1 MDGMTIS
8 VWAGLA
14 LGFIGSLHCIGMC
27 GPIALVLPRGEGSP
41 FRIITGRVLY
51 NLGRTITYT
60 TLGLGFG
67 FLGQV
72 VFLAGYQQV
81 LGIVIGSALILSV
94 MLPASV
100 RSRFLGLVRIGLLVN
115 RIKTLLT
122 KLLSRGSNPSLL
134 LIGLCNG
141 FLPCGLVYAAV
152 AASLMTSGPLR
163 GALFMTFFGAGTIP
177 VMLALTFAGGILS
190 TKLRQKLTR
199 LIPITIALLG
209 LLFILR
215 GLSLGIPYLS
225 PDVQHLIEQGQEHST
240 H

>member
-41 FRIITGRVLY
+41 FQIITGRVLY

-60 TLGLGFG
+60 VLGLGFG
-67 FLGQV
+67 LLGQV
-72 VFLAGYQQV
+72 ISVAGYQQV
-81 LGIVIGSALILSV
+81 LGIVIGTALILSV

-100 RSRFLGLVRIGLLVN
+100 RGRLLGLAGIGLLVN

-141 FLPCGLVYAAV
+141 FLPCGLVYAAL
-152 AASLMTSGPLR
+152 AASLMASGALE
-163 GALFMTFFGAGTIP
+163 GALFMALFGAGTIP
-177 VMLALTFAGGILS
+177 VMLALSFAGGILS
-190 TKLRQKLTR
+190 TALRQKLTR
-199 LIPITIALLG
+199 LIPITVVLLG

-225 PDVQHLIEQGQEHST
+225 PDVHQMMNHSGEHST